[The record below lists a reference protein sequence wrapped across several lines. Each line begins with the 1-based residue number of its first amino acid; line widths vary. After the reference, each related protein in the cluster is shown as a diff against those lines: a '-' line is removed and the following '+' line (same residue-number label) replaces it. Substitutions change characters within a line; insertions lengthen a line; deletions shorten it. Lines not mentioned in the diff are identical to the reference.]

1 MASVESLGLNTYMF
15 CMHPALRQAPEDYDM
30 SYITNEWVT
39 LFIPALD
46 RSFWC
51 GQMLL
56 QLPEG
61 QVQKGVWGKSSRYFT
76 MQTNAMFTGLFLQT
90 NVEDLKLRS
99 HATS

>member
-1 MASVESLGLNTYMF
+1 
-15 CMHPALRQAPEDYDM
+15 
-30 SYITNEWVT
+30 
-39 LFIPALD
+39 
-46 RSFWC
+46 
-51 GQMLL
+51 MLL

-76 MQTNAMFTGLFLQT
+76 MQTNAIFTGLFLQT